1 MYAGGGGGGLVSV
14 VVIYVKGGGERRGLI
29 LVVVVWGERRE
40 DSLVVVVVCVGVGGG
55 GRRGL
60 VLVAEDEKRA
70 HLKHRHLCQ
79 PALRPVS
86 KGCGAVA
93 DDRRMKNGEENCRGL
108 TFTVIGPLVRAPPRV
123 SCVDFSLSLASLS
136 SVGRSTSSVGAKPHH
151 FGGHISWASLAGI
164 ASPLH
169 PPPSQG

>member
-1 MYAGGGGGGLVSV
+1 M
-14 VVIYVKGGGERRGLI
+14 
-29 LVVVVWGERRE
+29 VVVVWGERRE

-93 DDRRMKNGEENCRGL
+93 DNRRMKKGEENCRGL

-123 SCVDFSLSLASLS
+123 SCVDFSLSLSL
-136 SVGRSTSSVGAKPHH
+136 H
-151 FGGHISWASLAGI
+151 F
-164 ASPLH
+164 PV
-169 PPPSQG
+169 